1 MKSLHLLTLA
11 ALCGLSACSRAPLP
25 AAHAASGSATPAV
38 SEFIR
43 VMPAASAPMPEAEPV
58 AARIAFDEDHTA
70 RVSAPLA
77 GRVSQILVQP
87 GQQVKA
93 GQPLAVLA
101 SPDLAAASADEKKAA
116 SDARL
121 KDSALARARLL
132 FDAGVIARKDFEAA
146 SSDSEQS
153 TAELDRARQ
162 RLRAL
167 GASGAAAGALTLASS
182 VAGTVVD
189 RQINPGQEVRPDL
202 PAPLFIVSNLDQ
214 LWLVADVPEQLALTL
229 SLGQEV
235 KIDVDALPGKQYTA
249 RVAYVGEMVDP
260 NTRRIP
266 VRCVL
271 ANADHKLRPEMF
283 ARVHFQGGQ
292 VQTGIPLPNEAI
304 VVDGRDEYVFVQSK
318 AEKYER
324 KRVHVA
330 RRGPVMSY
338 IDSGVEAGQQL
349 VVAGALLLKAQAGQD
364 VR

>member
-1 MKSLHLLTLA
+1 MKYFHFLTLSGLLA
-11 ALCGLSACSRAPLP
+11 LSACSRAPLP
-25 AAHAASGSATPAV
+25 AAHAAAAQP

-43 VMPAASAPMPEAEPV
+43 VMPAVSAPLPEAEPV

-77 GRVSQILVQP
+77 GRVSRIMAQP
-87 GQQVKA
+87 GQHVRA

-121 KDSALARARLL
+121 KQSALARARLL
-132 FDAGVIARKDFEAA
+132 FDAGVMARKDLEAA

-153 TAELDRARQ
+153 AAELERSRQ
-162 RLRAL
+162 RLHAL
-167 GASGAAAGALTLASS
+167 GASAAASGDLALASP

-202 PAPLFIVSNLDQ
+202 AAPLFIVSNLDQ
-214 LWLVADVPEQLALTL
+214 LWLVADVPEQLAM
-229 SLGQEV
+229 SLAVGQEV
-235 KIDVDALPGKQYTA
+235 RVDVDALPGKQYTA
-249 RVAYVGEMVDP
+249 RIAYVGEMVDP

-271 ANADHKLRPEMF
+271 ANGEHKLRPEMF
-283 ARVHFQGGQ
+283 ARVHFQGAQGQ
-292 VQTGIPLPNEAI
+292 GGIPVPNEAI
-304 VVDGRDEYVFVQSK
+304 VVDGHDEYVFVQGKSNG
-318 AEKYER
+318 YER

-330 RRGPVMSY
+330 RRGPVTSY
-338 IDSGVEAGQQL
+338 LDSGVEAGQRL
-349 VVAGALLLKAQAGQD
+349 VVAGALLLKAEAAQD

>member
-1 MKSLHLLTLA
+1 MKSVLLLTLA
-11 ALCGLSACSRAPLP
+11 ALCGLSACSRAPVRS
-25 AAHAASGSATPAV
+25 AHAAAAPLSAT
-38 SEFIR
+38 SQFIR
-43 VMPAASAPMPEAEPV
+43 TMPAASAPLPEAEPI

-77 GRVSQILVQP
+77 GRVSTIMVQP
-87 GQQVKA
+87 GQHVKA
-93 GQPLAVLA
+93 GQALAVLA
-101 SPDLAAASADEKKAA
+101 SPDLAAASADEKKAV

-132 FDAGVIARKDFEAA
+132 FDAGVMARKDFEAA

-153 TAELDRARQ
+153 AAELERTRQ

-167 GASGAAAGALTLASS
+167 GAAGATTGALTLASP
-182 VAGTVVD
+182 VPGTVVE
-189 RQINPGQEVRPDL
+189 RQLNPGQEVRPDL

-214 LWLVADVPEQLALTL
+214 LWLIADVPEQLALTL
-229 SLGQEV
+229 ALGQEV
-235 KIDVDALPGKQYTA
+235 KVEADALPGTQYTA
-249 RVAYVGEMVDP
+249 RIGYVGEMVDP

-266 VRCVL
+266 VRCLL

-283 ARVHFQGGQ
+283 ARVHFQGGKAQ
-292 VQTGIPLPNEAI
+292 SGIPLPNEAI
-304 VVDGRDEYVFVQSK
+304 VVDGQDEYVFVQVKKDS
-318 AEKYER
+318 YER

-330 RRGPVMSY
+330 RRGPLTSFV
-338 IDSGVEAGQQL
+338 DSGIEAGQQL